1 MGVVKSSE
9 AMTPESLA
17 TTRSGMFSRASAP
30 TSARQVVS
38 YDAATCSRSG
48 GGESGATYGR
58 LHPAPSTRA
67 PKRMPSLAL
76 VMVNPPIR
84 LDEPD
89 DPRLVELI
97 QGLQARPRRQG
108 NLTLQPRVGR
118 KDHAV
123 VVALDDRRQ
132 FPDERRAL
140 AAVLDHHPAV
150 LQVVDLELLRDGR
163 GVDAPRRQIRQV
175 WAGGGGGGGVGR
187 GGGRGEADVGGAPS
201 RAIGAGGGG
210 HRPIGE
216 VRDHRHDQHSH
227 RGAHAPPEAAP
238 SLARRF
244 LPARPIPFSHV
255 SPRTYLAEA
264 CGSRTHLQLV

>member
-58 LHPAPSTRA
+58 PHPAPSTRA

-76 VMVNPPIR
+76 VMVHPPIP

-89 DPRLVELI
+89 DPRLVERV

-108 NLTLQPRVGR
+108 NLTLHPRVR
-118 KDHAV
+118 SKDHMVRVPPDHLRQFRDELGALAV
-123 VVALDDRRQ
+123 VLDQ
-132 FPDERRAL
+132 P
-140 AAVLDHHPAV
+140 PAV
-150 LQVVDLELLRDGR
+150 LQVVDLQLRRDR
-163 GVDAPRRQIRQV
+163 ARVDAPRGDV
-175 WAGGGGGGGVGR
+175 LKVGPR
-187 GGGRGEADVGGAPS
+187 GGRVRVVLRVGIGRLLDVG
-201 RAIGAGGGG
+201 
-210 HRPIGE
+210 
-216 VRDHRHDQHSH
+216 
-227 RGAHAPPEAAP
+227 
-238 SLARRF
+238 
-244 LPARPIPFSHV
+244 
-255 SPRTYLAEA
+255 
-264 CGSRTHLQLV
+264 